1 MKLKGEFLVRE
12 VAGEIVVLPVGRTAL
27 NFNGMICLNTVSAL
41 IWKELQE
48 GKTRDEIVKTIVDEF
63 EVWEFN
69 KIPYGKF
76 KVKIFEETDGKFIG
90 RTEIFFSYY

>member
-63 EVWEFN
+63 EVSH
-69 KIPYGKF
+69 
-76 KVKIFEETDGKFIG
+76 
-90 RTEIFFSYY
+90 TEAAEDLDSFLQQLLDNDLLEASI